1 MQKVCHS
8 GEGVGGSGKKM
19 TKCDMGGRGVN
30 WKSDITHPKI
40 QSNKF
45 SFLQFSIFKRPQSS
59 LKIEPFWPSMYL
71 KSFLTPYLVA
81 DSVVFESSKIS
92 FHHCCFHTLITSHR
106 FPFGISSIFPVHI
119 TFFFMKKFVT
129 FWWVTWGEEGREKR
143 WLSVTWGEG
152 GSKMAL
158 FGVTYFLHGPL
169 GYF

>member
-1 MQKVCHS
+1 
-8 GEGVGGSGKKM
+8 
-19 TKCDMGGRGVN
+19 MGGRGVN

-81 DSVVFESSKIS
+81 DSVVFECSIIS

-106 FPFGISSIFPVHI
+106 FPFGISSIFPVHAVYI

-129 FWWVTWGEEGREKR
+129 FWWVTWGGGGSREKM
-143 WLSVTWGEG
+143 TMCDMGGG
-152 GSKMAL
+152 GSKMAI
-158 FGVTYFLHGPL
+158 FRVTYFLHGPFVSYCGVL
-169 GYF
+169 LCIP

>member
-1 MQKVCHS
+1 
-8 GEGVGGSGKKM
+8 M

-81 DSVVFESSKIS
+81 DSVVFECSIIS

-106 FPFGISSIFPVHI
+106 FPFGISSIFPVYRVYI
-119 TFFFMKKFVT
+119 TFFFHEKVCHFLVSDMG
-129 FWWVTWGEEGREKR
+129 GEGGQEKR
-143 WLSVTWGEG
+143 WQRVTWGEG
-152 GSKMAL
+152 AQKWP
-158 FGVTYFLHGPL
+158 FLEWHTFCMSP
-169 GYF
+169 

>member
-30 WKSDITHPKI
+30 RKSDVTHPKI
-40 QSNKF
+40 QSNQF

-81 DSVVFESSKIS
+81 DSVVFESSIIS

-106 FPFGISSIFPVHI
+106 FPFGISSIFPVHAVYI

-129 FWWVTWGEEGREKR
+129 FW
-143 WLSVTWGEG
+143 
-152 GSKMAL
+152 
-158 FGVTYFLHGPL
+158 
-169 GYF
+169 